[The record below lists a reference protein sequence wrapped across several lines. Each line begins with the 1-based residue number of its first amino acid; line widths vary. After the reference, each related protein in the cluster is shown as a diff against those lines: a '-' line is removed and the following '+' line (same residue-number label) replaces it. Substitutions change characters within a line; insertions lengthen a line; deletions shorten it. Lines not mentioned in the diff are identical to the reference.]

1 VIVEPSSL
9 RRARANYVYIRSW
22 ESTSQPRR
30 AFFAVWSSGR
40 LSITEWLVYHRT
52 SGDAF
57 ILGRRLEGIVLDW
70 QIDVEALNE
79 IILGTAVAPW
89 DAHYLVAKYGFRRET
104 FPAWFFGNLEKARV
118 AVFGYNPLA
127 DDLVDAFETALIN
140 HQYASNPDNAMAEDP
155 NAAFMAVIGAYY
167 SMYFDDKQMEEQLRG
182 HLSPEN
188 YEEIRNRMI
197 GNSLYKSITR
207 VYQSPF
213 VVMNLLPYRS
223 PKTYLKVFDDVKVE
237 PLLIKNW
244 MVTVKNLFKAEHL
257 VLLHFSGR
265 DVFKKALKQR
275 DPRIFPPSLVEITSV
290 ADGPGNVLQGECTLK
305 HPETNGT
312 KRVKF
317 VVTSQVTSKVDVK
330 AFEAIHQLVKDD
342 GIKMTLF

>member
-1 VIVEPSSL
+1 MIADE
-9 RRARANYVYIRSW
+9 
-22 ESTSQPRR
+22 
-30 AFFAVWSSGR
+30 
-40 LSITEWLVYHRT
+40 
-52 SGDAF
+52 F
-57 ILGRRLEGIVLDW
+57 ILPSAFHGSMLDY
-70 QIDVEALNE
+70 QLDCELLNE

-104 FPAWFFGNLEKARV
+104 FPVWFFGNLEKARV

-140 HQYASNPDNAMAEDP
+140 HQFASNPDNAMAEDP

-182 HLSPEN
+182 HLSPEH
-188 YEEIRNRMI
+188 YEEIRARMI

-223 PKTYLKVFDDVKVE
+223 PKTYLKIFDSEKIY

-244 MVTVKNLFKAEHL
+244 MVSVKNLFKAEHL
-257 VLLHFSGR
+257 ALLHFSGR
-265 DVFKKALKQR
+265 DVFKKALKNK
-275 DPRIFPPSLVEITSV
+275 DARIFPPSLVEITSV
-290 ADGPGNVLQGECTLK
+290 AEGAGNVLHGECTLK
-305 HPETNGT
+305 HPESSAT
-312 KRVKF
+312 KQVKF